1 MLKIL
6 KMNNNN
12 GIILGCILI
21 VLGTVFVSYNY
32 IGELKENAYLKM
44 NIELF
49 DSEIPEVVV
58 EDTIEMTEY
67 EKEEETV
74 RIEEA
79 SSSNTNIVNT
89 YYIGVLEIQKIGL
102 KRGFVD
108 MYAKENN
115 INQNV
120 TVLKNSTF
128 PDQENSNLILAAHS
142 GTAYISFFNNLY
154 LLNNGDIATIYYKQK
169 KYDYRITN
177 IYTQP
182 KVGKLA
188 IMKRTTKNTLT
199 LITCTNNDS
208 TTQTVYIAEIID

>member
-1 MLKIL
+1 MLNIL
-6 KMNNNN
+6 KMNSNK
-12 GIILGCILI
+12 GIILGCTLI
-21 VLGTVFVSYNY
+21 VLGVSIVSYNY
-32 IGELKENAYLKM
+32 LGKLKENAYLKM

-58 EDTIEMTEY
+58 EDNQIMTEY
-67 EKEEETV
+67 EKEEEKIRV
-74 RIEEA
+74 EEA

-108 MYAKENN
+108 MFAKENN

-169 KYDYRITN
+169 KYDYRITS

>member
-1 MLKIL
+1 MLNIL
-6 KMNNNN
+6 KMNSNK
-12 GIILGCILI
+12 GIILGCILMTI
-21 VLGTVFVSYNY
+21 GIGIVSYNY
-32 IGELKENAYLKM
+32 IGEKKENAYLKM
-44 NIELF
+44 NISLF
-49 DSEIPEVVV
+49 ESEMPDVVV
-58 EDTIEMTEY
+58 SDNIAYTEY
-67 EKEEETV
+67 EKEEESIRV
-74 RIEEA
+74 EEV

-89 YYIGVLEIQKIGL
+89 YYIGVLEIPKIGL
-102 KRGFVD
+102 KRGFLD
-108 MYAKENN
+108 IYDPANN

-142 GTAYISFFNNLY
+142 GSAYISFFNNLY
-154 LLNNGDIATIYYKQK
+154 LLNKGDAASIYYKQK
-169 KYDYRITN
+169 KYNYIITD

-208 TTQTVYIAEIID
+208 TTQTVYIAEIVE

>member
-1 MLKIL
+1 MLNIL
-6 KMNNNN
+6 KMNSNK

-21 VLGTVFVSYNY
+21 VLGTCIVSYNY
-32 IGELKENAYLKM
+32 FGRLKENAYLKM

-49 DSEIPEVVV
+49 DSEMPEVIV
-58 EDTIEMTEY
+58 EENNVMTEY
-67 EKEEETV
+67 EKEEESIRV
-74 RIEEA
+74 EEA
-79 SSSNTNIVNT
+79 SSSNTNIVNS

-120 TVLKNSTF
+120 TILKNSTF

-154 LLNNGDIATIYYKQK
+154 FLNKGDIATIFYKHK